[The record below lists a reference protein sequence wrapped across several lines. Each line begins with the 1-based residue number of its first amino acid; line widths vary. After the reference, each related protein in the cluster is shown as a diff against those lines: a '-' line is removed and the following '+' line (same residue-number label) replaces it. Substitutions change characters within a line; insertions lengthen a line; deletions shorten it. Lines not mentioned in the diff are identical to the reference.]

1 LPQLKEGEARETWDW
16 PVAGAGRKGAAPE
29 VEEGADRW
37 APPVGDRVK
46 EREGS
51 GALGR
56 VGRKRAAR
64 EKLGRSNWVA
74 AGKKRKGK
82 KKRRRWAGPRVEV
95 R

>member
-1 LPQLKEGEARETWDW
+1 LKEGEARETWDW
-16 PVAGAGRKGAAPE
+16 PAAGAGRKGRATLE
-29 VEEGADRW
+29 VEEGANRW

-56 VGRKRAAR
+56 VDRKW
-64 EKLGRSNWVA
+64 NWAA
-74 AGKKRKGK
+74 AGF
-82 KKRRRWAGPRVEV
+82 V